1 MHLKLGIQ
9 AGQVQYASMPHFKS
23 DRFDLNNYFEF
34 AADKTNKIL

>member
-9 AGQVQYASMPHFKS
+9 AGQVQYATLQFKR